1 MAKENSNSFV
11 AAIVL
16 GSSKVTGIVGR
27 KEPEGIINVLAYV
40 AIPSVDFINKG
51 CVFNVEKMTTNLKT
65 IRERLEEQV
74 NRSIGRFYVAIDCK
88 ATRSIIHS
96 INKEYHE
103 RLTITQELLDN
114 LLVLNREE
122 KAADRLYLESIPFE
136 YKLGTIVT
144 TEPLGVMTES
154 IHTQFLNI
162 SCNAT
167 TVETIETCFR
177 KAGLPIERTTLA
189 ATQLATVVTSEQERT
204 SGCVFVD
211 MGSETTTVAVYKGK
225 LLRHL
230 AVIPLGGANIT
241 RDIANILNCEE
252 SEAETLKRTYGY
264 PDIQHPDD
272 DSDQIIPLR
281 DGNRTYKQG
290 DLYDII
296 GARVEEIVQNIK
308 HQIDLSG
315 FTREN
320 LVNGLFLIGGA
331 AQLPN
336 IGRAFDAHFKD
347 WNIRFSKTPTRLSV
361 SCENRNF
368 NDGGTFNVALAM
380 VVNGEANCNAGERT
394 VQKDLFE
401 SHPTSVPADPA
412 PESTPTPA
420 PEPESESQEPTPT
433 VKEKS
438 KTSIFSKF
446 FSKTKKTLSGL
457 VTEED

>member
-1 MAKENSNSFV
+1 M
-11 AAIVL
+11 
-16 GSSKVTGIVGR
+16 
-27 KEPEGIINVLAYV
+27 
-40 AIPSVDFINKG
+40 
-51 CVFNVEKMTTNLKT
+51 
-65 IRERLEEQV
+65 
-74 NRSIGRFYVAIDCK
+74 
-88 ATRSIIHS
+88 
-96 INKEYHE
+96 
-103 RLTITQELLDN
+103 
-114 LLVLNREE
+114 
-122 KAADRLYLESIPFE
+122 
-136 YKLGTIVT
+136 
-144 TEPLGVMTES
+144 
-154 IHTQFLNI
+154 
-162 SCNAT
+162 
-167 TVETIETCFR
+167 
-177 KAGLPIERTTLA
+177 
-189 ATQLATVVTSEQERT
+189 VTSEQERT

-401 SHPTSVPADPA
+401 SHPTPTPADPA
-412 PESTPTPA
+412 PESAPTPA
-420 PEPESESQEPTPT
+420 PEPESEPQEPTPT